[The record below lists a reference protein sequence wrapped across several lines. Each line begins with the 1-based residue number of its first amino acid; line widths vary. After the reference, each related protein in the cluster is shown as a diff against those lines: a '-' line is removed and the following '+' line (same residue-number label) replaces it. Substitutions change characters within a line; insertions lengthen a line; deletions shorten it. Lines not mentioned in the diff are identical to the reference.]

1 MVFAGRIET
10 SNKQNNLI
18 AKAFLEPIG
27 FDTCTC
33 VLVQVY
39 GGGKASP
46 PTQPTICNML
56 NKTSLRNFLGELP
69 LAAELDYA
77 LRHAWRNR
85 ARKDHYNLSR
95 LSKSLPL
102 AVEQARPFA
111 QKAAAGKKILF
122 FATLHYWIEQAAYI
136 SLTLAG
142 LGHKVTL
149 MTLPYSEWH
158 KEMDKLTQ
166 KQRGLH
172 TRDALSSLTPLV
184 EHASFLDP
192 STDRSGRR
200 LKPAS
205 VLPAALQSDIEE
217 ISLWDAQYTLMREEV
232 DMNNASDRALYDLR
246 IKRNTFAAL
255 AALEWMQTNKPDVVL
270 IPNGLILEM
279 GIVFRVARY
288 LNIPAM
294 TFEFNDQREQ
304 IWLAQNSSIMRQ
316 DTDYLV
322 EARCKLPMTD
332 AMYERLADLEN
343 ARRGARVWGKSKRVW
358 QYVSSQGAIET
369 RKALG
374 LDDRPVVLLAA
385 NVLGDSLT
393 LGRNIF
399 AESMSEWITRTVQFF
414 ASRPDVQFVIRIH
427 PGETIVPK
435 AKSMAT
441 VVREALSEIPEHI
454 HVIAATD
461 KINTYDLIE
470 VADLGLA
477 YTTTV
482 GMETAMNGIPVI
494 CCGQT
499 HYRGRGFTIDPNTW
513 DEYFA
518 ALERV
523 LSDLPAHRL
532 NDEQVAKAWNYAYR
546 FFFEYPRP
554 FPWRLMNFW
563 DDLEVWP
570 LDKVLSE
577 EGMMQFGDTFKFLV
591 GEPFTWK

>member
-1 MVFAGRIET
+1 
-10 SNKQNNLI
+10 
-18 AKAFLEPIG
+18 
-27 FDTCTC
+27 
-33 VLVQVY
+33 
-39 GGGKASP
+39 
-46 PTQPTICNML
+46 ML

-77 LRHAWRNR
+77 LRQRNR

-95 LSKSLPL
+95 LEKLLPL
-102 AVEQARPFA
+102 AVSQVIQFA
-111 QKAAAGKKILF
+111 QKAKHGKRILF
-122 FATLHYWIEQAAYI
+122 FATLHYWIEQAAYV

-149 MTLPYSEWH
+149 LTLPYSEWH

-166 KQRGLH
+166 RQRALH
-172 TRDALSSLTPLV
+172 TRDALSALSPLV
-184 EHASFLDP
+184 EHASFLD
-192 STDRSGRR
+192 

-205 VLPAALQSDIEE
+205 VLPASLKADVEE

-232 DMNNASDRALYDLR
+232 DMDSEKDRALYDLR
-246 IKRNTFAAL
+246 IKRNMFAAL
-255 AALEWMQTNKPDVVL
+255 AALEWMQVNKPDVVL

-288 LNIPAM
+288 LNIPAV

-304 IWLAQNSSIMRQ
+304 IWLAQNTSIMRQ

-322 EARCKLPMTD
+322 EARCGLPMTD
-332 AMYERLADLEN
+332 EMYERLADLEN
-343 ARRGARVWGKSKRVW
+343 ARRGARVWGKSKRLW
-358 QYVSSQGAIET
+358 QYVSSQGADET

-374 LDDRPVVLLAA
+374 LDKRPIVLLAA

-399 AESMSEWITRTVQFF
+399 AESMSDWITRTVRFF
-414 ASRPDVQFVIRIH
+414 ATRPEVQFVIRVH
-427 PGETIVPK
+427 PGEKLVPQ
-435 AKSMAT
+435 AKSMGT
-441 VVREALSEIPEHI
+441 VVREALPEIPKHI
-454 HVIAATD
+454 HLIGALDNV
-461 KINTYDLIE
+461 NTYDLIE
-470 VADLGLA
+470 IADLGLA

-482 GMETAMNGIPVI
+482 GVETAMNGIPVI
-494 CCGQT
+494 SCGQT

-513 DEYFA
+513 DEYFS
-518 ALERV
+518 ALEYV
-523 LSDLPAHRL
+523 LADLPAHRL
-532 NDEQVAKAWNYAYR
+532 SEEQTAKAWNYAYC

-570 LDKVLSE
+570 VEKVLSE
-577 EGMMQFGDTFKFLV
+577 EGMTQFGDTFKFLV
-591 GEPFTWK
+591 GEPFTWPIPQPSPDGRGGNYE

>member
-1 MVFAGRIET
+1 
-10 SNKQNNLI
+10 
-18 AKAFLEPIG
+18 
-27 FDTCTC
+27 
-33 VLVQVY
+33 
-39 GGGKASP
+39 
-46 PTQPTICNML
+46 ML

-69 LAAELDYA
+69 LAAELDYL
-77 LRHAWRNR
+77 LRQKNR
-85 ARKDHYNLSR
+85 ARKDHFNLSR
-95 LSKSLPL
+95 LQDSLPQTV
-102 AVEQARPFA
+102 AQIQPFIENA
-111 QKAAAGKKILF
+111 KSGKNILF

-166 KQRGLH
+166 RQRALH
-172 TRDALSSLTPLV
+172 TRDALSALNPFVTHISL
-184 EHASFLDP
+184 LD
-192 STDRSGRR
+192 
-200 LKPAS
+200 LKPT
-205 VLPAALQSDIEE
+205 AALPEALQTDIEE
-217 ISLWDAQYTLMREEV
+217 VSLWDAQYTLMREEV
-232 DMNNASDRALYDLR
+232 DMSSAKDRALYDLR
-246 IKRNTFAAL
+246 RKRNTFAAL
-255 AALEWMQTNKPDVVL
+255 AALEWMQTHKPDVVL

-304 IWLAQNSSIMRQ
+304 IWLAQNTSIMRQ

-322 EARCKLPMTD
+322 EARCSLPMTE

-343 ARRGARVWGKSKRVW
+343 ARRGARVWGKSKRLW
-358 QYVSSQGAIET
+358 QYVSAQGAEQT

-399 AESMSEWITRTVQFF
+399 AESMSEWITRTVQYF
-414 ASRPDVQFVIRIH
+414 AKRTDVQLVVRIH
-427 PGETIVPK
+427 PGEKIVPQ
-435 AKSMAT
+435 AKSMGT
-441 VVREALSEIPEHI
+441 VVREALPELPKHI
-454 HVIAATD
+454 HVIGALD
-461 KINTYDLIE
+461 NVNTYDLIE
-470 VADLGLA
+470 IADLGLA

-482 GMETAMNGIPVI
+482 GVETAMNGIPVI
-494 CCGQT
+494 SCGDT
-499 HYRGRGFTIDPNTW
+499 HYRGRGFTMDPKSW

-518 ALERV
+518 TLENV
-523 LSDLPAHRL
+523 LSNLSANRL
-532 NDEQVAKAWNYAYR
+532 TEEQTAKAWNYAYR

-570 LDKVLSE
+570 VEKVLSD
-577 EGMMQFGDTFKFLV
+577 EGISQFGETFKFLV
-591 GEPFTWK
+591 GEPFTWKD

>member
-1 MVFAGRIET
+1 
-10 SNKQNNLI
+10 
-18 AKAFLEPIG
+18 
-27 FDTCTC
+27 
-33 VLVQVY
+33 
-39 GGGKASP
+39 
-46 PTQPTICNML
+46 ML
-56 NKTSLRNFLGELP
+56 NKTSLRNFIGELP

-77 LRHAWRNR
+77 LRHKNR

-95 LSKSLPL
+95 LKKSLPHT
-102 AVEQARPFA
+102 VEQVKPFVHNA
-111 QKAAAGKKILF
+111 KDGKNILF

-136 SLTLAG
+136 SLALAG

-166 KQRGLH
+166 RQRTLH
-172 TRDALSSLTPLV
+172 TRDALSSLSPFV
-184 EHASFLDP
+184 QYASLLD
-192 STDRSGRR
+192 

-205 VLPAALQSDIEE
+205 VLPASLQADVEE
-217 ISLWDAQYTLMREEV
+217 VSLWDAQYTLMREEV
-232 DMNNASDRALYDLR
+232 DLSNPDNKTLYDLR

-279 GIVFRVARY
+279 GVVFRVART
-288 LNIPAM
+288 LKIPAV

-304 IWLAQNSSIMRQ
+304 IWLAQDSSIMQQ
-316 DTDYLV
+316 DTNDLV
-322 EARCKLPMTD
+322 EARCNLPLTD
-332 AMYERLADLEN
+332 EMYERLADLEN
-343 ARRGARVWGKSKRVW
+343 ARRGATVWGKSKRLW
-358 QYVSSQGAIET
+358 QYVSSQGAEET

-374 LDDRPVVLLAA
+374 LDERPIVLLAA

-399 AESMSEWITRTVQFF
+399 AESMGEWITRTVQFF
-414 ASRPDVQFVIRIH
+414 AHREARAERSEPTGERSRSVQLVIRIH

-435 AKSMAT
+435 AKSMGT
-441 VVREALSEIPEHI
+441 VVREALPEIPEHI

-470 VADLGLA
+470 IADLGLA

-482 GMETAMNGIPVI
+482 GMEIAMNGLTVI
-494 CCGQT
+494 SCGQT

-518 ALERV
+518 SLEKV
-523 LSDLPAHRL
+523 LSDLPSHRL
-532 NDEQVAKAWNYAYR
+532 SEEQVNKAWNYAYR

-563 DDLEVWP
+563 DDLEVWS
-570 LDKVLSE
+570 LDKVLGE
-577 EGMMQFGDTFKFLV
+577 EGMAQFGDTFKFLV
-591 GEPFTWK
+591 GEPITWK

>member
-1 MVFAGRIET
+1 VSVSLWQLT
-10 SNKQNNLI
+10 
-18 AKAFLEPIG
+18 
-27 FDTCTC
+27 
-33 VLVQVY
+33 
-39 GGGKASP
+39 
-46 PTQPTICNML
+46 ML
-56 NKTSLRNFLGELP
+56 DKTSLRNFLGELP

-77 LRHAWRNR
+77 LRQKNR
-85 ARKDHYNLSR
+85 VRKDHYNLS
-95 LSKSLPL
+95 LLGKSLPV
-102 AVEQARPFA
+102 AVSQVIPFA
-111 QKAAAGKKILF
+111 QKARPGKNILF

-136 SLTLAG
+136 SLMLAG

-149 MTLPYSEWH
+149 LTLPYSEWH

-166 KQRGLH
+166 RQRALH
-172 TRDALSSLTPLV
+172 TRDALSALRPFV
-184 EHASFLDP
+184 EHTSFLD
-192 STDRSGRR
+192 

-205 VLPAALQSDIEE
+205 VLPASLKADVEE

-232 DMNNASDRALYDLR
+232 NMNSPRDRALYDLR

-255 AALEWMQTNKPDVVL
+255 GALEWMQVNKPEVVL

-288 LNIPAM
+288 LNIPAV

-304 IWLAQNSSIMRQ
+304 IWLAQNTSIMQQ

-322 EARCKLPMTD
+322 EARCNLPMTD
-332 AMYERLADLEN
+332 EMYERLADLEN
-343 ARRGARVWGKSKRVW
+343 ARRGARVWGKSKRLW
-358 QYVSSQGAIET
+358 QYVSSQGADET
-369 RKALG
+369 RNALG

-414 ASRPDVQFVIRIH
+414 ASRPEVQFVIRVH
-427 PGETIVPK
+427 PGEKLVPQ
-435 AKSMAT
+435 AKSMGT
-441 VVREALSEIPEHI
+441 VVREALQEIPKHI
-454 HVIAATD
+454 HLIGALD
-461 KINTYDLIE
+461 NINTYDLIE
-470 VADLGLA
+470 IADLGLA

-482 GMETAMNGIPVI
+482 GVETAMNGIPVI
-494 CCGQT
+494 SCGQT

-518 ALERV
+518 TLENF
-523 LSDLPAHRL
+523 LSDLPRHRL
-532 NDEQVAKAWNYAYR
+532 GEEQVAKAWNYAYR

-570 LDKVLSE
+570 VDKVLSAK
-577 EGMMQFGDTFKFLV
+577 GLAQFEDTFKFLV
-591 GEPFTWK
+591 GEPFTWTD

>member
-1 MVFAGRIET
+1 
-10 SNKQNNLI
+10 
-18 AKAFLEPIG
+18 
-27 FDTCTC
+27 
-33 VLVQVY
+33 VQLHPEL
-39 GGGKASP
+39 KL
-46 PTQPTICNML
+46 ML

-85 ARKDHYNLSR
+85 ARRDHYNLSR
-95 LSKSLPL
+95 LQKSLPH
-102 AVEQARPFA
+102 AVAQVKPFVE
-111 QKAAAGKKILF
+111 KTTAGKKILF

-136 SLTLAG
+136 SLALAG

-158 KEMDKLTQ
+158 KEKDKLTQ

-172 TRDALSSLTPLV
+172 TRDALSSLAPYV
-184 EHASFLDP
+184 QHASFLD
-192 STDRSGRR
+192 
-200 LKPAS
+200 LKPAPD
-205 VLPAALQSDIEE
+205 LPTSLHADIEE
-217 ISLWDAQYTLMREEV
+217 VSLWDAQYTLMREEV
-232 DMNNASDRALYDLR
+232 DMASAKDRALHDLR
-246 IKRNTFAAL
+246 MKRNTFAAL
-255 AALEWMQTNKPDVVL
+255 AALEWMQINKPDIVL

-279 GIVFRVARY
+279 GIVLRVARY
-288 LNIPAM
+288 LNIPAI

-304 IWLAQNSSIMRQ
+304 IWLAQNTSIMRQ

-322 EARCKLPMTD
+322 EARCSLPMTD
-332 AMYERLADLEN
+332 DMYERLADLEN
-343 ARRGARVWGKSKRVW
+343 ARRGARVWGKSKRLW
-358 QYVSSQGAIET
+358 QYVSSQGAEET
-369 RKALG
+369 RKTLG

-399 AESMSEWITRTVQFF
+399 AESMSEWITKTVQFF
-414 ASRPDVQFVIRIH
+414 ASRSQVQFVIRIH

-441 VVREALSEIPEHI
+441 VVREALSEIPKHI
-454 HVIAATD
+454 HIIAATD
-461 KINTYDLIE
+461 KVNTYDLIE
-470 VADLGLA
+470 IADLGLA

-482 GMETAMNGIPVI
+482 GMEIAMNGLPVI
-494 CCGQT
+494 SCGRT

-518 ALERV
+518 TLEKV
-523 LSDLPAHRL
+523 LSNLPAHRL
-532 NDEQVAKAWNYAYR
+532 NEEETAKAWNYAYR

-570 LDKVLSE
+570 LNKVLSD
-577 EGMMQFGDTFKFLV
+577 EGMAHFGDTFKFLV
-591 GEPFTWK
+591 GEPFEWK